1 MKILILGCGLM
12 GPVIAKDC
20 AENDDITEVVGCDF
34 DEEQLKKCSKFVSN
48 KKFRT
53 SKLDLTDYGTLVE
66 ILDNFDVAIN
76 ASAAQFSSN
85 ILKAAMETGVNFV
98 DLSGA
103 WYPLDGNIYT
113 KVKRA
118 EITVIPGCG
127 VDPGLA
133 DILSG
138 HAMNLLDKVET
149 VSFACG
155 GLPRN
160 PTPPLDYKIVFG
172 GKKMPI
178 QPGTV
183 PVILDGTVIDVDRYD
198 GVEPVHV
205 PGFEDMEAFYDGY
218 PSRLLTL
225 CMEKGVKTF
234 VGKTIRYAGFVKKL
248 KFLCDLGIIREEPVI
263 HQGQKI
269 VPLNF
274 FHELVYPL
282 VKFDPEYDRDVTI
295 LLVEVDG
302 KKGNSRMHV
311 TFEMV
316 DFYDEKMQITSMA
329 RTTGFT
335 AAIVARMLARGDI
348 SEKGI
353 QWPVQ
358 IIKGKLFEELMN
370 SLEKRGIK
378 VVKNV
383 SETKEL

>member
-1 MKILILGCGLM
+1 MRILVLGCGLM

-20 AENDDITEVVGCDF
+20 TEDNEVAKIVGCDF
-34 DEEQLKKCSKFVSN
+34 DEEQLRKCSKFVSN
-48 KKFRT
+48 RKFGT
-53 SKLDLTDYGTLVE
+53 SKLDLTDYETLVDK
-66 ILDNFDVAIN
+66 LDSFDVAIN
-76 ASAAQFSSN
+76 ASAAQFSSH
-85 ILKAAMETGVNFV
+85 ILKAAVKAGVNLV
-98 DLSGA
+98 DLSGV
-103 WYPLDGNIYT
+103 WYPLDGDIYT
-113 KVKRA
+113 RVERA

-138 HAMNLLDKVET
+138 YAIDLMDEVET
-149 VSFACG
+149 VSFSCG
-155 GLPRN
+155 GLPKN

-178 QPGTV
+178 RRGTV
-183 PVILDGTVIDVDRYD
+183 PVILDGTPVTVERYD

-248 KFLCDLGIIREEPVI
+248 KFLSDLGIIREEPVI
-263 HQGQKI
+263 YQGHKI
-269 VPLNF
+269 IPLDF

-282 VKFDPEYDRDVTI
+282 VKFNPEYDRDVTI
-295 LLVEVDG
+295 LLVEVEG

-311 TFEMV
+311 TFEMI
-316 DFYDEKMQITSMA
+316 DFYDEKTQITSMA
-329 RTTGFT
+329 RTTGYT

-358 IIKGKLFEELMN
+358 IIKGKLFEELMDN
-370 SLEKRGIK
+370 LKKRGIK
-378 VVKNV
+378 VAKNV
-383 SETKEL
+383 SETREL